1 MDKSLR
7 YIQLCTRAEE
17 VQAQWTPA
25 HGDFFVGKNGQIE
38 CWVDGVHGKRRVWKG
53 FGISK
58 QEQKIISLTPYIWLP
73 RLDQLMELAQIPGRR
88 FEDVS
93 QEFFTWVKTAYASN
107 NELPGNTFTSLEQ
120 LWLAFVMQG
129 RQGKVWNGSGWKR
142 VQGPL

>member
-38 CWVDGVHGKRRVWKG
+38 CWVDAVHGKRRVWKG

-58 QEQKIISLTPYIWLP
+58 QEKKIISLTPYIWLP
-73 RLDQLMELAQIPGRR
+73 RLDQLMELAQILGRR

-107 NELPGNTFTSLEQ
+107 NELPSNTFTSLEQ

-129 RQGKVWNGSGWKR
+129 RQGKVWNGSSWKR